1 MSEKNNTLTLSKAI
15 QAHNE
20 TVTILEFREPT
31 GRDVRELGYPYQLN
45 QDDSIKLLSG
55 VTAKYIVRLAGIP
68 MSAVD
73 EMSAADLNVASHL
86 VAGFFHQT

>member
-1 MSEKNNTLTLSKAI
+1 MIEKNTLTLAKPI
-15 QAHNE
+15 TAHNE
-20 TVTILEFREPT
+20 PISILEFREPT

-45 QDDSIKLLSG
+45 QDDSITLLAG

-86 VAGFFHQT
+86 VSSFFHQK